1 MIETFSFSII
11 YYQMNNII
19 NMHGHVIS
27 VRMGCTMGSIEGMD
41 VSASGPRVVSC
52 MLRPDLE
59 FKVKGPEDG
68 NGRSGQLTWL
78 YANNVGKR
86 KAKDVHIET
95 NIPSSLVES
104 RLWIEAEIVK
114 DIKELPPER
123 PLCIGVV
130 GDIAALSASE
140 KAFWISF
147 NYRGEDEML
156 YNERYELDL

>member
-1 MIETFSFSII
+1 
-11 YYQMNNII
+11 
-19 NMHGHVIS
+19 MHGHVIS
-27 VRMGCTMGSIEGMD
+27 VRMGCAMGSIEGMD

-59 FKVKGPEDG
+59 FKVKGPGEC

-104 RLWIEAEIVK
+104 RLWIEADIVK
-114 DIKELPPER
+114 NIKELPPER

-130 GDIAALSASE
+130 GDLVPRLSSDQAY
-140 KAFWISF
+140 WISF

-156 YNERYELDL
+156 YSERYELDL

>member
-1 MIETFSFSII
+1 
-11 YYQMNNII
+11 
-19 NMHGHVIS
+19 
-27 VRMGCTMGSIEGMD
+27 
-41 VSASGPRVVSC
+41 

-104 RLWIEAEIVK
+104 RLWIEADIVK

-130 GDIAALSASE
+130 GDLGPCPLRNRRTGSLSIIGARTRCCTMKGTSWT
-140 KAFWISF
+140 F
-147 NYRGEDEML
+147 EDGPRRPHHFFFRFIHMK
-156 YNERYELDL
+156 